1 MFSLVV
7 GLFALCWL
15 PYHLY
20 FLIMYAAPHLAKS
33 PVIRLEDVNGGNCQ
47 LPVGNVWCHCRS
59 QLVFWGLTL
68 PCILE
73 NVYS

>member
-20 FLIMYAAPHLAKS
+20 FLIMYAFPHLAKS
-33 PVIRLEDVNGGNCQ
+33 PVIR
-47 LPVGNVWCHCRS
+47 S
-59 QLVFWGLTL
+59 K
-68 PCILE
+68 ILKNKTE
-73 NVYS
+73 MSGVMFGF